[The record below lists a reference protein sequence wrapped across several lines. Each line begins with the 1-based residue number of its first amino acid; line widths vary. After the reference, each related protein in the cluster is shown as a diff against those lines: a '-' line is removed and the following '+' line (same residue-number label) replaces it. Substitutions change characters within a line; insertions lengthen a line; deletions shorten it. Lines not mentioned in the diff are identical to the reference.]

1 MIEEIE
7 TGEMKGMIGM
17 MIIAIM
23 MIVDEMIEE
32 WMIEEI
38 ERGGNEM
45 KGTFSYVTKL
55 NSKCNSLISNLDISK
70 TCIFRKERK
79 KKSIYLQID
88 KTIYEK

>member
-38 ERGGNEM
+38 ERGENEM
-45 KGTFSYVTKL
+45 KGAFLYVTEH

-70 TCIFRKERK
+70 TCIFRKK
-79 KKSIYLQID
+79 KKKIYLL
-88 KTIYEK
+88 TN